1 MQQLITQDLKASL
14 VDEPA
19 PRGVLRAALGDPR
32 GRRSACRAHRV
43 WTPARWDD
51 VVGTSEALS
60 QLHTMRHQTGAL
72 HD

>member
-1 MQQLITQDLKASL
+1 MSLLHAGFSERRWEIHAEDDPPAELIES
-14 VDEPA
+14 
-19 PRGVLRAALGDPR
+19 
-32 GRRSACRAHRV
+32 GRLHAGN
-43 WTPARWDD
+43 D